1 MTVWQKIS
9 GLATA
14 VGDAGGNLLDGLGR
28 TFGLER
34 DDGEPQKDIA
44 FTIAVIALSAKMAK
58 ADGVVSPLELEAFAE
73 VFRYCAGG
81 GARTSSASSTWP
93 SRTWRATR
101 PMPTRSRRCSRTT
114 ASSCSTCSKA

>member
-14 VGDAGGNLLDGLGR
+14 VGDAGGNLLDELGR
-28 TFGLER
+28 TFGLSR
-34 DDGEPQKDIA
+34 PDGEPLKDIA

-58 ADGVVSPLELEAFAE
+58 ADGVVSPLELKAFEE
-73 VFRYCAGG
+73 VFRY
-81 GARTSSASSTWP
+81 RRKRRRMSSACSTWP

-101 PMPTRSRRCSRTT
+101 PMPIRSRRCSRTT
-114 ASSCSTCSKA
+114 ASSCSMCSKA

>member
-9 GLATA
+9 GLATV
-14 VGDAGGNLLDGLGR
+14 VGDAGGNLLDELGR
-28 TFGLER
+28 TFGLNR
-34 DDGEPQKDIA
+34 PDGEPLKDIA

-58 ADGVVSPLELEAFAE
+58 ADGVVSPLELKAFAE
-73 VFRYCAGG
+73 VFRYSPEE
-81 GARTSSASSTWP
+81 ARMSSACSTWP

-114 ASSCSTCSKA
+114 ASSCSMCSKA